1 VNRKRM
7 TVLGGFVLGCGL
19 LAVAPAIAGADDP
32 VITAPDTSSKAA
44 VAAAPADYS
53 ASLSGGQEVPGNASP
68 AFAMAE
74 FTLSEDGASLS
85 YSARVFGLAN
95 PVAAHLHLGPAGEN
109 GPVVVPLEVPD
120 QPGTSGC
127 AAIISGGIT
136 QLEPP
141 SSSGSSEPT
150 PGEEACAAIVPAP
163 LPTTTTSGPTTST
176 SEDSTSTSEDTTS
189 TSEAATSTTMHM
201 TSPATPSAAV
211 AFRAEDQ
218 ACRTLLRPTLVG
230 PPTTSTSTTEGT
242 STSTTEEAST
252 STSGGPTSTVIT
264 VAPPTTAT
272 TGTSTT
278 QPPIVLPTS
287 DGVCGFADVSGVI
300 TEADLT
306 GPLAGET
313 LADLVAEIEAGNI
326 YINFHTTA
334 LPAGEIRGQL
344 ITLNPPAVTTT
355 STTEGT
361 TSTTEEGTTS
371 TTEGATSTSTSEGT
385 TSTSTPGGTTSTS
398 TSEGTTSTS
407 TSGGTTST
415 SGDSSSEG

>member
-32 VITAPDTSSKAA
+32 VLSTPDTASKAA

-109 GPVVVPLEVPD
+109 GPVVVPLSVPD

-141 SSSGSSEPT
+141 PAGSSAST

-176 SEDSTSTSEDTTS
+176 SEDSTSTSEDSTS
-189 TSEAATSTTMHM
+189 TSEDTTSSSEATTSTTMHM
-201 TSPATPSAAV
+201 TAPTTPSASV

-218 ACRTLLRPTLVG
+218 ACRTLLLPTLIS

-252 STSGGPTSTVIT
+252 STSDGPTSTVITVPPPTVIT
-264 VAPPTTAT
+264 VAPPTTAS

-278 QPPIVLPTS
+278 EPPMVLLAS

-300 TEADLT
+300 TDADLT

-313 LADLVAEIEAGNI
+313 LADLVTEIEAGNI

-355 STTEGT
+355 STTEG
-361 TSTTEEGTTS
+361 
-371 TTEGATSTSTSEGT
+371 ATSTSTSGGT
-385 TSTSTPGGTTSTS
+385 TSTSTSGGTTSTS

-407 TSGGTTST
+407 TSEGTTST
-415 SGDSSSEG
+415 SGDSPVEG